1 MHQVRQASA
10 DDVETIARFNQ
21 AMALETENLR
31 LSLPTLVAGAR
42 NVVDDRSRGQYFVVD
57 GPDSLAASLLITYE
71 WSDWRNTWCWW
82 IQSVYV
88 SADMRRQG
96 VFSALYAHVT
106 AEAKRAG
113 ACGLRLYMERAN
125 ERARATYHQL
135 GMVETHYAFFEAM
148 FE

>member
-1 MHQVRQASA
+1 MHQVRKASA

-31 LSLPTLVAGAR
+31 LSLPTLIAGAR

-57 GPDSLAASLLITYE
+57 GPDSLAGSLLITYE
-71 WSDWRNTWCWW
+71 WSDWRNAWCWW

-88 SADMRRQG
+88 SADMRKQG
-96 VFSALYAHVT
+96 VFSALYAHVM

-125 ERARATYHQL
+125 ERARVTYHQL